1 MMPSLYKYPGDG
13 SLLMPEIPDMI
24 LDENEEILIPINNC
38 SNINHHN
45 KRSAYT
51 ASLEE
56 EDNQINNTSNKRA
69 HH

>member
-1 MMPSLYKYPGDG
+1 MPSLYKYPSDG

-24 LDENEEILIPINNC
+24 LDETEEILIPNN
-38 SNINHHN
+38 SN

-56 EDNQINNTSNKRA
+56 DNHGNNKKA